1 MKQEEKEWL
10 ENEVQKAM
18 KNLKWEFAEGIFQA
32 EVTVPYYPMKFRCVL
47 KSTGKEMTAQVTQVY
62 FAYMR
67 TSPAIIVEEAETYS
81 DGQALEK
88 VRERLTEQ
96 ISALVDEIEGLGIT
110 EAILKYQEKIAYFYG
125 KKSA

>member
-1 MKQEEKEWL
+1 MQ
-10 ENEVQKAM
+10 NAM

-62 FAYMR
+62 FAHLR
-67 TSPAIIVEEAETYS
+67 TSPATLVSESAETYS

-88 VRERLTEQ
+88 LRERLTEQ
-96 ISALVDEIEGLGIT
+96 ISVLVDEIEELGIT